1 MEHSGGQGLATS
13 SSSSR
18 SGSSRDQMLHSDGTQ
33 PPPPLLTMDDPH
45 SSHNTNSSSLRKRAP
60 PQGDEEVV
68 SRERIA
74 AVKKRILE
82 HKHLRLKSV
91 KERHAEHVAEWFY
104 LQSGGNLMD
113 YQVWRKKPQT
123 QPDLINFMRAHRLE
137 GQQQSGASS
146 SQAMMMLDDGPN
158 TNSMTNMVSSEVGVM

>member
-1 MEHSGGQGLATS
+1 MEHSGGQDLATS
-13 SSSSR
+13 SSS
-18 SGSSRDQMLHSDGTQ
+18 SSRDQMLHSDGTQ

-45 SSHNTNSSSLRKRAP
+45 SSSHNSSLRKRAP

-137 GQQQSGASS
+137 GQQQSSS
-146 SQAMMMLDDGPN
+146 SQATMMMLDDGPN
-158 TNSMTNMVSSEVGVM
+158 TNSMTNMVSGWDGCVG